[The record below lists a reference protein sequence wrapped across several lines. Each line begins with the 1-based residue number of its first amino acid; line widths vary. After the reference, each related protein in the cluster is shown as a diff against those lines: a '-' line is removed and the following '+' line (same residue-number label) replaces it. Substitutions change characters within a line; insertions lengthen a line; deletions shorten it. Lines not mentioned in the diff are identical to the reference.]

1 MEINRHSNEIQII
14 YLWDPCDGQYGTLGS
29 LTHVERYLNA
39 RREFTVQHKY
49 CSTFLSLCI
58 IFLSVILG
66 DKLLWFLFAFHDAG
80 IEYTS
85 LCYLVRSCFCFLFCF
100 VLLLFCYRLQVPF
113 KETNPKSPWPCVI
126 VMPLP
131 PPWPA
136 WAAHSLLEKD
146 GFPSLTLPLY
156 NLFPMQIRDPAQD
169 QSEDQT
175 GSPLR
180 SYCGIWRLSQNELGS
195 FF

>member
-14 YLWDPCDGQYGTLGS
+14 YLWDICDGPCGTLGN
-29 LTHVERYLNA
+29 LTHVERNLNV
-39 RREFTVQHKY
+39 RREFRIQHKY

-58 IFLSVILG
+58 IFLSVTLG

-80 IEYTS
+80 IEYSS
-85 LCYLVRSCFCFLFCF
+85 LCYMVRSCFCFLFCF

-131 PPWPA
+131 PP
-136 WAAHSLLEKD
+136 
-146 GFPSLTLPLY
+146 
-156 NLFPMQIRDPAQD
+156 
-169 QSEDQT
+169 
-175 GSPLR
+175 
-180 SYCGIWRLSQNELGS
+180 
-195 FF
+195 